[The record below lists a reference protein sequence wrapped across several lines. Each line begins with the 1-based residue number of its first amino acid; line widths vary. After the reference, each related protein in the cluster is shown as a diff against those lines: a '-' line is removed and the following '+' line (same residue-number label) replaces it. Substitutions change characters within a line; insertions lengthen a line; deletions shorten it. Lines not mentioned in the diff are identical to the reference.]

1 MAAYIPQDVL
11 KYCKAITGAD
21 LPEGVTD
28 EVLGFWHPPAGSY
41 VVTNDSMGVL
51 SDAQSPVLAHLYL
64 NFLLDNEVAEKNFSW
79 VGYLPAIAK
88 LDADYVIGAGYVP
101 ENLRSCVP
109 TNDDI
114 TNGLKYAALGPEGDA
129 LYEEAK
135 VMSKVVS

>member
-1 MAAYIPQDVL
+1 M
-11 KYCKAITGAD
+11 
-21 LPEGVTD
+21 
-28 EVLGFWHPPAGSY
+28 LGFWHPPAGSY

-101 ENLRSCVP
+101 EHLRNCVP
-109 TNDDI
+109 TNDEI
-114 TNGLKYAALGPEGDA
+114 AQALYLRPLGATGDA
-129 LYEEAK
+129 QYETAWAK
-135 VMSKVVS
+135 FTAGG